1 MKQEKRNRLSSGMTD
16 GEITFP
22 WERTSR
28 KPPFQMWCALNGMIL
43 AYARALLIKQVN
55 QSYQRRQKKPKGAG
69 TGKTGELG

>member
-28 KPPFQMWCALNGMIL
+28 KPPFQMWCVLNGMIL

-55 QSYQRRQKKPKGAG
+55 
-69 TGKTGELG
+69 